1 MPKIP
6 TSLGE
11 RTPAVSRRGIVNISD
26 QSVSGNIEAA
36 GMRARGTQAIA
47 KGLEDVAGAFD
58 RIQDSRDQMQYN
70 QAKSAFLTEKIQ
82 ADAAFDNDPDWN
94 TYVPR
99 YSDRMT
105 KAKGKLAEGISN
117 PKYRAQFEY
126 ETAPA
131 LTEGTVGI
139 RRKANDKELSIFGDN
154 LKLTLDNNV
163 DALLAAKDEPTRTA
177 LLKANEQAIQAGIN
191 RGAFSEPAAALLRKA
206 TVENYA
212 TRYYDMFDPIDRLA
226 KGLIPGMTV
235 SVANSPMY
243 VVGQPQGMIAP
254 GNIDLKTRPNVK
266 NADGSISTVRSMSY
280 QNEAGEEVLIPTV
293 SDEGKIMSNDEA
305 IRYWGEK
312 NQFLAKFSR
321 WQDAEA
327 YAENLHNQQAQYY
340 SSEKQPTSIQAIA
353 LMPPDVQNE
362 IAKYGVNAPILARI
376 AALESSGGTAD
387 PNIFQFKGKTAIHY
401 GITADSTV
409 AEQVAG
415 ANTLLEDNR
424 KDLRSAIGRE
434 PSPAE
439 IYLAHQQ
446 GVSGAAALL
455 GDPKQPAIVA
465 LTTVYKNVDIARDAI
480 VGNGG
485 TEGMTAGQFTQLW
498 TNKFNGGDNTAI
510 GAIITGDLTKIPEGG
525 FDFNVK
531 TNTPADFLPPDVRT
545 KMVVDV
551 FKAVKDEQDKARA
564 AIQTELALTID
575 DHITDAYNTGSVDP
589 ALKAKIMWANPNAT
603 GAKTVEA
610 LEDSAVLGNDT
621 RAISKQDKATDEKML
636 FDAQTVANAIGPGS
650 AAANKRLGQLREAV
664 SQKWKAVEEDGPAWL
679 VQNEPTIA
687 DAWEQVV
694 ADPSNTEAIRTA
706 IMQTETAMKQ
716 LGTTSTRVFPKTV
729 AADLVTKIVS
739 DTNPKTQYKSFLDI
753 VDLNNDALSR
763 KAVADLMEVKNGL
776 PAGADLAAD
785 IAIETGDTPRG
796 QRVWDLLTTPIPEGI
811 KLTQEQRLSGMA
823 QLNEGLGGV
832 LIAQAAAAGNVAG
845 SAKLTI
851 PLTNAIEQMAK
862 AKMLDGKTTADD
874 AVSASVEELT
884 GHITTVNEPN
894 FAQVYF
900 SKKYPEDE
908 MKEGLWRARATFADN
923 LAASAAQNFTGADL
937 MQWQSY
943 AMEVKANAV
952 WINEGDGYSLMLYGR
967 PIAHEKSDEDVWKAG
982 KVQLA
987 DRLYG
992 QKEWVLPNT
1001 PKPDTSPVGPI
1012 EDPAYNYDEPG
1023 EKKTEELTYDMGM
1036 GPNYS
1041 GGLPTIFNN
1050 QTGTNELINRYDIEQ
1065 AIASDIFYGK
1075 GYESSKG
1082 FNIYKEDFAALQRY
1096 ASHNAIVALGFDPSV
1111 ITLGEPGEGIA
1122 GAYEQRP
1129 FVDMN
1134 SPNKIDKITL
1144 RDVRTEQKRSTDPDD
1159 KNRETKIGFNPLV
1172 AAHESAHRGL
1182 ETISQAFG
1190 GNLPFSSGGWAERD
1204 KFTDEE
1210 ITSVEKLKSIQRN
1223 PFDKHNEGLT
1233 RIIEKKISGQSFS
1246 DFEVEQW
1253 GDTIHSYEFNQLAKS
1268 LETVAEKLVA
1278 QRRKSG
1284 PR

>member
-105 KAKGKLAEGISN
+105 KVKGKLAEGISN

-126 ETAPA
+126 ETAPE

-191 RGAFSEPAAALLRKA
+191 RGAFSEPAAALLRKS

-212 TRYYDMFDPIDRLA
+212 TRYYDTLDPIDGLA
-226 KGLIPGMTV
+226 KGLVPGMT
-235 SVANSPMY
+235 AT
-243 VVGQPQGMIAP
+243 GAAATG
-254 GNIDLKTRPNVK
+254 K
-266 NADGSISTVRSMSY
+266 
-280 QNEAGEEVLIPTV
+280 PTV
-293 SDEGKIMSNDEA
+293 V
-305 IRYWGEK
+305 
-312 NQFLAKFSR
+312 NQ
-321 WQDAEA
+321 
-327 YAENLHNQQAQYY
+327 
-340 SSEKQPTSIQAIA
+340 IA

-362 IAKYGVNAPILARI
+362 IVKYKDNAPVLARI
-376 AALESSGGTAD
+376 AALESSGDVNAVNPISGA
-387 PNIFQFKGKTAIHY
+387 FGVYQFMPKTAAQY
-401 GITADSTV
+401 GIDQNSTL
-409 AEQVAG
+409 AEQTAA
-415 ANTLLEDNR
+415 ANALLEDNR

-439 IYLAHQQ
+439 LYLAHQQ

-465 LTTVYKNVDIARDAI
+465 LTAVYKNVDVARQA
-480 VGNGG
+480 VLNNGG
-485 TEGMTAGQFTQLW
+485 TEGMTAGQFSQLW
-498 TNKFNGGDNTAI
+498 ANKFNGGDNTAI

-525 FDFNVK
+525 FDFSVK
-531 TNTPADFLPPDVRT
+531 TNTPADFLPQDVRT
-545 KMVVDV
+545 KMIVDA

-564 AIQTELALTID
+564 AVQTELALTID
-575 DHITDAYNTGSVDP
+575 DHITDAYNTGIVDP
-589 ALKAKIMWANPNAT
+589 ALAAKIMWADPTAR
-603 GAKTVEA
+603 GAKTVES
-610 LEDSAVLGNDT
+610 LEDSATLGNDT
-621 RAISKQDKATDEKML
+621 RAISKQNRATDEKML
-636 FDAQTVANAIGPGS
+636 FDAQTVANAVGPGS
-650 AAANKRLGQLREAV
+650 AAAAKRLDQLKEAV

-679 VQNEPTIA
+679 VQNEPVIA

-753 VDLNNDALSR
+753 VDLNNDGLSR
-763 KAVADLMEVKNGL
+763 KAVADLMEVANGL

-811 KLTQEQRLSGMA
+811 KLTQEQRLSGMS

-845 SAKLTI
+845 AAKLTI

-874 AVSASVEELT
+874 AVSTSVEELT

-900 SKKYPEDE
+900 SQKYPEDE
-908 MKEGLWRARATFADN
+908 MREGLWRARSSFADN

-967 PIAHEKSDEDVWKAG
+967 PLAHEKSDEAVWKAG

-1001 PKPDTSPVGPI
+1001 PQPDTSPVGPI

-1111 ITLGEPGEGIA
+1111 ITLGELGEGIA